1 MDLASLSGTLGAAES
16 PTGGWPYFGRQSSR
30 LEPTCWALLALMS
43 DRSNRPFSPGP
54 HIGFLERCQLH
65 GGLLADDANQPANLA
80 FNGLV
85 AVLAMSRPE
94 VLSRA
99 RTSGLLSA
107 IAGLRGIA
115 LPQAREFRQDNSLT
129 GWPWIDGTFSWVEP
143 TSWCLLAL
151 KKMKTTGV
159 PVTSAIE
166 SRIVDGERLLID
178 RACSTGGWNFGNSAV
193 LGQDLRPYVATT
205 AVALL
210 ALQDRLSEPVTA
222 RSLTYLQDHALTQTS
237 GMSLALSL
245 ICFHVFRLDSDALQ
259 QRLAEHWRD
268 RQFLGNVHVTAMAH
282 YALNHAQHKTSAF
295 TL

>member
-1 MDLASLSGTLGAAES
+1 MDLASLSSTLHAAES
-16 PTGGWPYFGRQSSR
+16 PTGGWPYFGGQSSR

-43 DRSNRPFSPGP
+43 EGGNA
-54 HIGFLERCQLH
+54 FLERCQPQ
-65 GGLLADDANQPANLA
+65 GALLADDPQQPANLA
-80 FNGLV
+80 FNGL
-85 AVLAMSRPE
+85 AALLALSRPD

-107 IAGLRGIA
+107 IAGLRGIV

-151 KKMKTTGV
+151 KKMKTSGV
-159 PVTSAIE
+159 PVTGAIE
-166 SRIVDGERLLID
+166 SRIVEGERLLID
-178 RACSTGGWNFGNSAV
+178 RACAAGGWNFGNSAV
-193 LGQDLRPYVATT
+193 LGQDLRPYVSTT
-205 AVALL
+205 AIALL
-210 ALQDRLSEPVTA
+210 ALQDRLREPVTA
-222 RSLTYLQDHALTQTS
+222 RSLAYLQGQALRQTS

-245 ICFHVFRLDSDALQ
+245 ICFRVFRLDSDALQ

-268 RQFLGNVHVTAMAH
+268 RQFLGNLHVTAMAH